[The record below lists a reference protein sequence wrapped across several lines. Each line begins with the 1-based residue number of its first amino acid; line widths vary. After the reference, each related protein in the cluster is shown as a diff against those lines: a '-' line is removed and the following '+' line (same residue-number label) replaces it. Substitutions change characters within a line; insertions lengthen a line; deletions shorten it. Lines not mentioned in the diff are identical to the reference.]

1 MSEAEQLAAGAER
14 GVSEREKDG
23 KKLKVVRLSRS
34 YSTSVEDLWDALT
47 NKERI
52 PRWFLPVEGE
62 LKVGG
67 KYQLTGNAGGT
78 ITACRPPEFF
88 SATWEYGP
96 AVTWI
101 EVSLAAEGGGA
112 RVTLEH
118 LAEEEEHWKKYGP
131 GAVGIG
137 WDLGLM
143 GLGKHLSTGA
153 SLKAEDENSWVMT
166 QEGRRFVEL
175 ASEAWTAADIASG
188 RPAAEAYKAGAR
200 TTAFYTGQPEPA

>member
-1 MSEAEQLAAGAER
+1 MDDAEKLAAEAER
-14 GVSEREKDG
+14 GVSERMKDG
-23 KKLKVVRLSRS
+23 KKLKVVRIART
-34 YSTSVEDLWDALT
+34 YPTSIEDAWDALT

-52 PRWFLPVEGE
+52 PRWFLPVEGD

-78 ITACRPPEFF
+78 ITACTPPKFF
-88 SATWEYGP
+88 AATWEYGP
-96 AVTWI
+96 AVTFV
-101 EVSLAAEGGGA
+101 EVTIAKDGDGA

-137 WDLGLM
+137 WDLGMM
-143 GLGKHLSTGA
+143 GLGKHLSTGG
-153 SLKAEDENSWVMT
+153 SLKADEENAWVMT
-166 QEGRRFVEL
+166 PDGRRFVEL
-175 ASEAWTAADIASG
+175 ASEAWTAADVASG
-188 RPAAEAYKAGAR
+188 RKAEDARKAGAR